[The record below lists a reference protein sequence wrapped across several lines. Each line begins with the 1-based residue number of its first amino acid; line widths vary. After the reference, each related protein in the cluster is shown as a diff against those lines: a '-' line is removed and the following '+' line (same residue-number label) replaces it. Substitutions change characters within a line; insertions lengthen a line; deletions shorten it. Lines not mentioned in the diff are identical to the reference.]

1 VKREP
6 DVENVRPPAVAGT
19 FYPDDPDRLRASVRG
34 YLEEAP
40 ERREPAPKGLIV
52 PHAGYVYSGP
62 VAATAYRALE
72 PVRAQVRRIVLLG
85 PSHRIPLRGLAVP
98 TCDSFDTPLGRVPVA
113 RDTLKLVEWPQ
124 ILEMDAAHDQEHSLE
139 VQLPFLQETLG
150 DFELVPLAVG
160 EADPEEVA
168 EVVGGLWDGPGT
180 RIVISS
186 DLSHYHDYETARR
199 LDAATADAVEQLREE
214 DIDYDQA
221 CGAAGIRGLLVVAR
235 RLGLSVETVD
245 LRSSGDTAGSR
256 SEVVGYG
263 SFLFFE
269 REGRAA

>member
-1 VKREP
+1 
-6 DVENVRPPAVAGT
+6 
-19 FYPDDPDRLRASVRG
+19 
-34 YLEEAP
+34 
-40 ERREPAPKGLIV
+40 
-52 PHAGYVYSGP
+52 
-62 VAATAYRALE
+62 
-72 PVRAQVRRIVLLG
+72 
-85 PSHRIPLRGLAVP
+85 
-98 TCDSFDTPLGRVPVA
+98 
-113 RDTLKLVEWPQ
+113 
-124 ILEMDAAHDQEHSLE
+124 MDAAHDQEHSLE